1 MMQSL
6 RTSFLTALL
15 AVVWCGVAGCA
26 ALAQEVDLSEVGH
39 TLGEADA
46 PIAVVEFGDFA
57 CGACALF
64 HDTTWPELEREYVQT
79 GRIVWRHVPFVLGF
93 RRGDDATKAAECA
106 AVQDEYWGMH
116 DRLFGEQDEWKEGRR
131 HKEVFFRYAEELGLD
146 GEAFRECY
154 DKNRGK
160 DRTKQAN
167 RAAKDLGI
175 RATPTF
181 FIDGFRVQGA
191 LSVEAFAA
199 LLDEAV
205 RRRGDGSP

>member
-1 MMQSL
+1 L
-6 RTSFLTALL
+6 
-15 AVVWCGVAGCA
+15 
-26 ALAQEVDLSEVGH
+26 LAQEVDLSEVGH
-39 TLGEADA
+39 TRGEAEA

-64 HDTTWPELEREYVQT
+64 HDTTWPQLDRDYVQT
-79 GRIVWRHVPFVLGF
+79 GRVVWRHVPFVLGF
-93 RRGDDATKAAECA
+93 RRGDDATKAGECA
-106 AVQDEYWGMH
+106 AVQGAYWGMH
-116 DRLFGEQDEWKEGRR
+116 DRLFGHQDEWKEGSK
-131 HKEVFFRYAEELGLD
+131 HKDVFFRYALELGLD
-146 GEAFRECY
+146 EESFRECY

-167 RAAKDLGI
+167 RAAKDLGV

-199 LLDEAV
+199 LLEEAAA
-205 RRRGDGSP
+205 RREANGS

>member
-1 MMQSL
+1 
-6 RTSFLTALL
+6 
-15 AVVWCGVAGCA
+15 
-26 ALAQEVDLSEVGH
+26 LAQEVDLSEVGH
-39 TLGEADA
+39 ARGEADA

-57 CGACALF
+57 CGACAQF
-64 HDTTWPELEREYVQT
+64 HDTTWPALDRDYVQT

-93 RRGDDATKAAECA
+93 RRGDDATKAGECA
-106 AVQDEYWGMH
+106 AVQGEYWGMH
-116 DRLFGEQDEWKEGRR
+116 DRLFGQQNEWKEGRK
-131 HKEVFFRYAEELGLD
+131 HKEVFFRYAQELGLD
-146 GEAFRECY
+146 AEAFRECY

-167 RAAKDLGI
+167 RAAKDLGV

-199 LLDEAV
+199 LLEEAAA
-205 RRRGDGSP
+205 RREANGS